1 MKTNLVERKVLQ
13 EQIRTLKQV
22 TKVKSESN
30 LRLIIIRQA
39 MLESNEQSLKNIQVI
54 IKIYGE

>member
-39 MLESNEQSLKNIQVI
+39 MLKSNEQSLKNIQVI